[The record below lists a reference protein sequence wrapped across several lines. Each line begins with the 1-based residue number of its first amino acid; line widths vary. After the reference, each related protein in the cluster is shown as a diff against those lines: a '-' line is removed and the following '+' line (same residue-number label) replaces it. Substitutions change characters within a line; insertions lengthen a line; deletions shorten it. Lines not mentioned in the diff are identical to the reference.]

1 MAVCLAWRVLGIQ
14 NDPNSSSSFSAVYYI
29 AMWLDRIDKFVRD
42 GLQQYLLRSS
52 ISCPWNGATHGSL
65 AGTQGFGHSE

>member
-1 MAVCLAWRVLGIQ
+1 MTQTLH
-14 NDPNSSSSFSAVYYI
+14 PSFSAVYYI

>member
-1 MAVCLAWRVLGIQ
+1 MTQTLH
-14 NDPNSSSSFSAVYYI
+14 PSFSAVYYI

-42 GLQQYLLRSS
+42 GLQQNLLRFS

-65 AGTQGFGHSE
+65 AGT